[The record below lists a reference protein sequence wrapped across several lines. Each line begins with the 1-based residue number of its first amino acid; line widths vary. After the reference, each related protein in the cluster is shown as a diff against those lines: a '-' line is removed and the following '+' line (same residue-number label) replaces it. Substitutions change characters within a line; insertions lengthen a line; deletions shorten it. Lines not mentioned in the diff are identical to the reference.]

1 MRFIRV
7 IAIRLAIL
15 VPTLLG
21 LVTIMF
27 FLTYYLPA
35 DPVAVAAGPMAT
47 PEQIETIKER
57 YGFDQPIYVQYV
69 RYIRDIVLR
78 GDFGTSLYTHRSIR
92 EDLANRIP
100 ATLELA
106 LISLILGVFAGIVSG
121 VVTATRRNGA
131 TDHLIRAISI
141 AAISIAPFWIAIE
154 LQMIFNY
161 KLRLLP
167 LIGRI
172 TAGTQVES
180 LTGLYLVD
188 TLITGNWSAMGDAC
202 LHLVLPVV
210 TLALVPWGIIT
221 RFSRA
226 GMLGVLSSDYVLY
239 ARAMG
244 VSHNKVVWKLALKN
258 ALVGTVAQVG
268 LLFGFVLASTFVVEK
283 IFMWPG
289 IGAYA
294 LESILYLD
302 FKVVFAVSLWAGVA
316 YALGALLADVLQM
329 VVDPR
334 EVSR

>member
-1 MRFIRV
+1 MRSLF
-7 IAIRLAIL
+7 LT
-15 VPTLLG
+15 PTLLG

-47 PEQIETIKER
+47 PEQIETIKAR

-69 RYIRDIVLR
+69 RYIRDIVLK
-78 GDFGTSLYTHRSIR
+78 GNFGTSLYTHRAIK
-92 EDLANRIP
+92 EDLIRRIP
-100 ATLELA
+100 ATLEIA
-106 LISLILGVFAGIVSG
+106 LISLLVGIAAGIVSG
-121 VVTATRRNGA
+121 VFSATRRNGFS
-131 TDHLIRAISI
+131 DHLIRAVSI

-154 LQMIFNY
+154 LQLIFNY
-161 KLRLLP
+161 ELHLLP

-172 TAGTQVES
+172 NPDIHLETITSFYLLDSIITSNWTAF
-180 LTGLYLVD
+180 
-188 TLITGNWSAMGDAC
+188 GDVF
-202 LHLVLPVV
+202 LHLVLPVA

-239 ARAMG
+239 ERAMG
-244 VSHNKVVWKLALKN
+244 VSYRRIVWKFALKN
-258 ALVGTVAQVG
+258 ALVGTVAQIG
-268 LLFGFVLASTFVVEK
+268 LLFGFILASTFVVEK

-302 FKVVFAVSLWAGVA
+302 FKVVFAVSVWAGVA
-316 YALGALLADVLQM
+316 YSLGALLSDILQM
-329 VVDPR
+329 VIDPR
-334 EVSR
+334 EVTK